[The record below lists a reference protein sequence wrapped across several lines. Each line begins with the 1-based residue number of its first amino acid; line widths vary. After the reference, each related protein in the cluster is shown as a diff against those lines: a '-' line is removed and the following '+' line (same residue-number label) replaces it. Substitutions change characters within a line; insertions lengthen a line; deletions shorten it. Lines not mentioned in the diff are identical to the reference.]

1 MPNYLHVNARYF
13 PFIGGSEYYMQQ
25 VAQRLAATEPDA
37 RVEVFTTDAWDLE
50 HFWQAGK
57 RAITDPDGLL
67 NGVNVRRF
75 QVRRVPLISPLFYPA
90 LRRLMLLLS
99 DAPVPSGV
107 ALPFLRQMSR
117 AAPILPDYER
127 ALKSPAVRYDLLHT
141 SNTPLD
147 SLLRAA
153 FDYARRQDA
162 AFVVTPFVHL
172 GQPQNPGVR
181 RWYTMR
187 HHLDWL
193 KRADAVFTMTSL
205 ERDFLAA
212 RGVPEDKMHIVGCG
226 LIPQD
231 IEGGDGAAFRQ
242 KHNITGKIVFTQG
255 ALAFEKGTHHTVQA
269 MQQLWRNGYDATL
282 VLAGPVLS
290 EFRRYYDELPASDR
304 ARIRFLGFISAA
316 EKRDLFAAGDV
327 FVMPSR
333 TDSFGIVYLEAWQC
347 GKPVIGARAGGV
359 PALVSHERDGL
370 LVDYGAVSELADAIK
385 ILLDDF
391 NLAQKLGYAGQRK
404 VAENYTWEVV
414 FGKIHSIYQTILGT
428 GKQERRTQ
436 MTTD

>member
-1 MPNYLHVNARYF
+1 MPNYLHANARYF

-25 VAQRLAATEPDA
+25 VAERLAATEPDA

-50 HFWQAGK
+50 HFWQVGK
-57 RAITDPDGLL
+57 RAITEPDGLL
-67 NGVNVRRF
+67 NNVSVRRF
-75 QVRRVPLISPLFYPA
+75 KVRRAPLISPLFYPGM
-90 LRRLMLLLS
+90 RRLMLTLS
-99 DAPVPSGV
+99 DAPVPSRI
-107 ALPFLRQMSR
+107 ALPLLRQMSR

-127 ALKSPAVRYDLLHT
+127 ALKNSAIRYDLLHT

-153 FDYARRQDA
+153 FDYAKRHNS

-172 GQPQNPGVR
+172 GEPQNPSVR
-181 RWYTMR
+181 RWYAMR
-187 HHLDWL
+187 HHIDWL
-193 KRADAVFTMTSL
+193 NRADAVFTMTSL

-212 RGVPEDKMHIVGCG
+212 RGVPESKMHIVGCG

-231 IEGGDGAAFRQ
+231 IEDGDGAAFRQ
-242 KHNITGKIVFTQG
+242 KHNISGKIVFTQG

-269 MQQLWRNGYDATL
+269 MQQLWRAGYDATL

-290 EFRRYYDELPASDR
+290 EFRRYYDELPESDR

-347 GKPVIGARAGGV
+347 AKPVIGARAGGV
-359 PALVSHERDGL
+359 PAVISYERDGL
-370 LVDYGAVSELADAIK
+370 LVNYAAVSELADAIK
-385 ILLDDF
+385 TLLDDE
-391 NLAQKLGYAGQRK
+391 NLAQKMGRAGQRK
-404 VAENYTWEVV
+404 VAENYTWQVV
-414 FGKIHSIYQTILGT
+414 FGKIYSVYQTILGT
-428 GKQERRTQ
+428 GNTRRC
-436 MTTD
+436 